1 MAVYGID
8 GLPAASDLG
17 VTSYRQPMLQM
28 AGKAVEM
35 IRRQQYLGADWK
47 ADRKYCRGEL
57 VNSNIR
63 KIK

>member
-1 MAVYGID
+1 
-8 GLPAASDLG
+8 
-17 VTSYRQPMLQM
+17 MLQM